1 MSAKRN
7 FRALV
12 TRRAGSRFFN
22 TLTQQ
27 YVNIYMVELGLRESD
42 VGLVNST
49 STIVAVLPTTLL
61 SFMADVKSR
70 KIAYLI
76 GLFLEMLSPLIYFI
90 DGNLFILVLAASF
103 STIAFF
109 GSSRVENI
117 LVADS
122 VRGRERGFAFSVI
135 NSISTLV
142 AIFSPVIA
150 AYIINYM
157 GGLSAEGI
165 RPLFLIQFIGL
176 ALVSLPALLFIQDVR
191 PLGETSLLNSI
202 KDSIEIIKLNPWLRK
217 WILVEVLGGYV
228 FSISMPFQ
236 MIYAARVKHANEF
249 IIGYMGLAFNIG
261 NIVSSPLI
269 GKLADKIGRVKTIVI
284 LRPLF
289 YSSLLLLIL
298 APSPEYLILAWLLR
312 GIFFSSVSPFQALS
326 LELVP
331 YEYRGRWSAI
341 RVLLSM
347 LFRSP
352 APYLGG
358 ILYTMVAPETPF
370 ILAVIVD
377 LFLRLPLIASMPETL
392 NRREYLS
399 KFKSPNSKR

>member
-49 STIVAVLPTTLL
+49 STIVAVLPATLL

-90 DGNLFILVLAASF
+90 DGNLSILVLAASF

-312 GIFFSSVSPFQALS
+312 GIFF
-326 LELVP
+326 
-331 YEYRGRWSAI
+331 Y
-341 RVLLSM
+341 
-347 LFRSP
+347 
-352 APYLGG
+352 
-358 ILYTMVAPETPF
+358 
-370 ILAVIVD
+370 
-377 LFLRLPLIASMPETL
+377 
-392 NRREYLS
+392 
-399 KFKSPNSKR
+399 

>member
-1 MSAKRN
+1 
-7 FRALV
+7 
-12 TRRAGSRFFN
+12 
-22 TLTQQ
+22 
-27 YVNIYMVELGLRESD
+27 MVELGLRESD

>member
-90 DGNLFILVLAASF
+90 DGNLSILVLAASF